1 MDTCI
6 ISQILKQCDN
16 VLADD
21 KRRVW
26 ATRLNNGKGGVAR
39 YLVTDFRAFGLLSG
53 IVRYYSHIKKIDE
66 RIFYRGQPSEW
77 TLKPKLYRTCAPQ
90 NCNNETDVR
99 LAKEKMSLVEEWK
112 KSAMEI
118 VLSEHFD
125 FQGSDEE
132 REAMAQHY
140 GLATSF
146 VDIVDHFQTALWFAY
161 DKMDNDSSSGYVYL
175 ISVPSSKATL
185 IDLRDK
191 PSIWLRPQVQQA
203 FCFKMNEITEYG
215 KIPEQYHIMTF
226 VVPKDLLR
234 IWSNYDMIGR
244 DYIYPP
250 AKADLGKYYW
260 EKAED
265 HLRKAGIGISPD
277 TWINAKLAE
286 SGLI

>member
-132 REAMAQHY
+132 REAIPIPPET
-140 GLATSF
+140 ATSRRLARPGARARRPA
-146 VDIVDHFQTALWFAY
+146 TAL
-161 DKMDNDSSSGYVYL
+161 SSPPIGPTAATRS
-175 ISVPSSKATL
+175 SPTWWTSPRPSL
-185 IDLRDK
+185 
-191 PSIWLRPQVQQA
+191 PSTR
-203 FCFKMNEITEYG
+203 
-215 KIPEQYHIMTF
+215 
-226 VVPKDLLR
+226 
-234 IWSNYDMIGR
+234 S
-244 DYIYPP
+244 
-250 AKADLGKYYW
+250 
-260 EKAED
+260 
-265 HLRKAGIGISPD
+265 
-277 TWINAKLAE
+277 
-286 SGLI
+286 